1 MPPELFISLFCRC
14 PFCDYRSTS
23 SSLLLHH
30 KKRIHPAEWD
40 RERREK
46 EDARIKVT
54 AETLQRAAE
63 AAGVIPQDPAAAGG
77 LIPKTQPD
85 EVCSIASDVQSPM
98 GDHQG

>member
-1 MPPELFISLFCRC
+1 M
-14 PFCDYRSTS
+14 
-23 SSLLLHH
+23 LHH

-63 AAGVIPQDPAAAGG
+63 AAGVIPQDPAASGG
-77 LIPKTQPD
+77 LIL
-85 EVCSIASDVQSPM
+85 VNFA
-98 GDHQG
+98 GWNWY

>member
-1 MPPELFISLFCRC
+1 M
-14 PFCDYRSTS
+14 
-23 SSLLLHH
+23 HH

-63 AAGVIPQDPAAAGG
+63 AAGVNSEDPASAGG
-77 LIPKTQPD
+77 LIPKTAPPD
-85 EVCSIASDVQSPM
+85 DVGSIASDVQSPM
-98 GDHQG
+98 GDPQGCYYSVVS

>member
-1 MPPELFISLFCRC
+1 M
-14 PFCDYRSTS
+14 
-23 SSLLLHH
+23 HH

-63 AAGVIPQDPAAAGG
+63 AAGVNLDDPSAGQ
-77 LIPKTQPD
+77 LIPKTAPD
-85 EVCSIASDVQSPM
+85 EVASIASDVQSPM
-98 GDHQG
+98 DDPQGCY

>member
-1 MPPELFISLFCRC
+1 MPPELFIILLCRC

-63 AAGVIPQDPAAAGG
+63 AAGVVPLDPAAAGG